1 MTPSSPAPRRSA
13 SARPPAKLL
22 TVHQAAEMLSV
33 CDKTVRR
40 LITSEALRSLRVGRA
55 IRISEDD
62 LNLYLAT
69 CR

>member
-1 MTPSSPAPRRSA
+1 MTLSPPPRRDA
-13 SARPPAKLL
+13 SARPPTKLL
-22 TVHQAAEMLSV
+22 TVQQTAERLSV

-40 LITSEALRSLRVGRA
+40 LITAQVLRSLRVGRA

-62 LNLYLAT
+62 LNVYLAT